1 MTCCGLGGRQASGGY
16 GLQLVAGTTEREK
29 QMEGGVGWEEKLVGK
44 AGFSPI
50 LDAIFFLLRS

>member
-1 MTCCGLGGRQASGGY
+1 
-16 GLQLVAGTTEREK
+16 
-29 QMEGGVGWEEKLVGK
+29 MEGGVGWEEKLVGK